1 MLSTASTVNTKQI
14 PGTEPD
20 KTGAVENW
28 VDSLYVD
35 RHPTFDK
42 SGKVAISDLTS
53 GDWARLAVGVN
64 SITPSAAETSQKL
77 SDYASKGHSE
87 TVVTGKD
94 VTLTISG
101 NRYVGNPGQE
111 YVASMWLKMGNAVKT
126 RCIYIVNGQ
135 AIESACTI
143 TAIVPTGGN
152 ANASQTFSCT
162 INLDGVPVE
171 PASMLT
177 LTESKTE
184 SWVYTATVSGDAQS
198 DPDTGRETNVTV
210 HQFDDESLSSLV
222 SGGSSSSQSG
232 NVQHTQPQAGTG
244 VLPATAVPKK

>member
-1 MLSTASTVNTKQI
+1 MPNTTNTVNTKQV
-14 PGTEPD
+14 PGTDPD

-35 RHPTFDK
+35 RHPKFDE

-64 SITPSAAETSQKL
+64 SITPAAAETSQKL
-77 SDYASKGHSE
+77 SDYASEGHSE

-126 RCIYIVNGQ
+126 RCIYVVNGQ

-143 TAIVPTGGN
+143 TAIVPTGGA

-171 PASMLT
+171 PNGMLT
-177 LTESKTE
+177 LTESTTE
-184 SWVYTATVSGDAQS
+184 SSVYTAAVSGDAQS
-198 DPDTGRETNVTV
+198 DPDTGIETNVTV
-210 HQFDDESLSSLV
+210 NQFDDSLSGLV
-222 SGGSSSSQSG
+222 NGGAGSSQSG
-232 NVQHTQPQAGTG
+232 DTTNHED
-244 VLPATAVPKK
+244 PASGK